1 MTGVATATVAS
12 ARRVPERTC
21 IGCRTTRPKP
31 ELVRL
36 VLPAEGPVEVDL
48 GGRRNGRGAYI
59 CRQTGT
65 TCLAQARRR
74 RALVRAL
81 RTTAERVDADALAA
95 ALAALIPSEVS
106 PSPR

>member
-1 MTGVATATVAS
+1 MSAATAPAPA

-21 IGCRTTRPKP
+21 IGCRTARPKP

-36 VLPAEGPVEVDL
+36 VLPAEGLVEVDPE
-48 GGRRNGRGAYI
+48 GRRNGRGAYI
-59 CRQTGT
+59 CRRTGT

-74 RALVRAL
+74 RALIRAL

-95 ALAALIPSEVS
+95 ALAALMSSEES